1 MTEYTQLFMSEGYEA
16 GEDIENLKG
25 LTKKDLQ
32 GMGITK
38 RGEFVG
44 TFGRCCV
51 NLLQNFT
58 LILTQSFMHLCSI
71 WSKCTKL

>member
-1 MTEYTQLFMSEGYEA
+1 MTEYTQLFRSEGYEV

-38 RGEFVG
+38 RGEFVWNIN
-44 TFGRCCV
+44 FG
-51 NLLQNFT
+51 NIILLYF
-58 LILTQSFMHLCSI
+58 
-71 WSKCTKL
+71 